1 MGMARTSQSLP
12 AGRGRRWLSRLPIRQ
27 KLTLV
32 ILLAVLLTLH
42 IGGLFVIYWD
52 IAALRRAAQES
63 ALVLAQS
70 MSQSF
75 AKILMLD
82 STDAAVDTVTA
93 LQAFTEV
100 RQAVLFDRQ
109 GKAVFQYQ
117 RPDSLELAPPASPQ
131 GEQIAFEQGDIR
143 LFTRVQ
149 FQGLALGTLYLC
161 LSTES
166 LDQWV
171 ERQLQGFALLTP
183 VLLLIA
189 AGLAFLMQG
198 IFSRPLLHLAALM
211 DEMSEVGNLDLRA
224 STDERNEFG
233 QLYAGFNRLLD
244 EIQTSQRALQEQKF
258 ALDQSAIV
266 SATDVTGRII
276 YVNQR
281 FCDVS
286 HYSSDELIGAKH
298 NIVKSDEHP
307 PELFREMWRT
317 IAAGRVW
324 HGVLKNRNKLG
335 GYYWVD
341 TTIVPFLNDRG
352 KPYQYLSVHFDMS
365 AEKEAEQALLQAR
378 ENLEARVIERT
389 RELEAS
395 RDQLIHAE
403 KMAALGS
410 LVAGVAHEINTP
422 VGISVTAAS
431 YLQEAL
437 RGLQQRY
444 AEQQMTRREL
454 ESFLEMTEES
464 CRILVSN
471 LQRAAQQV
479 RSFRQV
485 ASDQSQE
492 ARREFE
498 LCSYLQ
504 EVLLSLRPRL
514 KKSGHAAT
522 LDCAAEIT
530 LDSYPGALSQVITN
544 LITNSLEHAF
554 TEGEHGHLQ
563 ISAEQSGERLLID
576 YRDDGRGISEA
587 DLTRLYEPFFTTA
600 RGQGNTGLGMHIVHN
615 LVTGPLGGG
624 IECQSSLGKGVRFY
638 LEIPLEAPAA

>member
-1 MGMARTSQSLP
+1 
-12 AGRGRRWLSRLPIRQ
+12 
-27 KLTLV
+27 
-32 ILLAVLLTLH
+32 
-42 IGGLFVIYWD
+42 
-52 IAALRRAAQES
+52 
-63 ALVLAQS
+63 
-70 MSQSF
+70 
-75 AKILMLD
+75 
-82 STDAAVDTVTA
+82 
-93 LQAFTEV
+93 
-100 RQAVLFDRQ
+100 
-109 GKAVFQYQ
+109 
-117 RPDSLELAPPASPQ
+117 
-131 GEQIAFEQGDIR
+131 
-143 LFTRVQ
+143 
-149 FQGLALGTLYLC
+149 
-161 LSTES
+161 
-166 LDQWV
+166 
-171 ERQLQGFALLTP
+171 
-183 VLLLIA
+183 
-189 AGLAFLMQG
+189 
-198 IFSRPLLHLAALM
+198 
-211 DEMSEVGNLDLRA
+211 
-224 STDERNEFG
+224 
-233 QLYAGFNRLLD
+233 
-244 EIQTSQRALQEQKF
+244 
-258 ALDQSAIV
+258 
-266 SATDVTGRII
+266 
-276 YVNQR
+276 
-281 FCDVS
+281 
-286 HYSSDELIGAKH
+286 
-298 NIVKSDEHP
+298 
-307 PELFREMWRT
+307 
-317 IAAGRVW
+317 
-324 HGVLKNRNKLG
+324 
-335 GYYWVD
+335 
-341 TTIVPFLNDRG
+341 PFLNDRG

-378 ENLEARVIERT
+378 ENLEARVSERT
-389 RELEAS
+389 RELETS

-410 LVAGVAHEINTP
+410 LVAGVGSLVAGVGSLVAGVAHEINTP
-422 VGISVTAAS
+422 VGIGVTAAS
-431 YLQEAL
+431 HLQEAL

-544 LITNSLEHAF
+544 LIINSLEHAF

-600 RGQGNTGLGMHIVHN
+600 RGRGNTGLGMHIVHN
-615 LVTGPLGGG
+615 LVIGPLGGS
-624 IECQSSLGKGVRFY
+624 IECQSSLGKGVRFH